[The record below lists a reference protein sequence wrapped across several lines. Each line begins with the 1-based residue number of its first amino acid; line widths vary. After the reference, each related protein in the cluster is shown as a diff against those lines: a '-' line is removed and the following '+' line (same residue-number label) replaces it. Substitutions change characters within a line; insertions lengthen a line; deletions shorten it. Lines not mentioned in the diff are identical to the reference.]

1 MKKFYVASVIV
12 TIVVAF
18 SYCKTA
24 KKAASKPVLFTYETN
39 VKPLVLSSC
48 APCHVPGK
56 GGNKKPLDN
65 YESAK
70 ATIDDVVHRIGLNP
84 AEKGFM
90 PFRKEKLSDSA
101 IAVFNKWKADGLL
114 EK

>member
-12 TIVVAF
+12 TMVVAF

-24 KKAASKPVLFTYETN
+24 KNAAKPVIYTYEAN
-39 VKPLVLSSC
+39 VKPMVLNSC
-48 APCHVPGK
+48 TPCHIPGK

-70 ATIDDVVHRIGLNP
+70 ASIDDVVHRIELNP
-84 AEKGFM
+84 ADKGFM
-90 PFRKEKLSDSA
+90 PMKHDKLSDSA
-101 IAVFNKWKADGLL
+101 VAVFKKWKVDGLL